1 MPAPRLILFFT
12 YRVSLA
18 TWVERGIERRETE
31 VYRRLVPRT
40 AGIAFLTYGARDR
53 DLEPALGGIR
63 VLPRRGGLG
72 AAAWSVVA
80 PWLYRREIRAASVLK
95 TNQASGA
102 WTAVLAKWL
111 FGKPLIVRCGY
122 PWSFNYARES
132 PSHWR
137 PYVVRALERLAV
149 RAADRVTVTSSR
161 TADYL
166 VETHGLDPARLRVVP
181 NAIDVTR
188 FAPDRTTAREAG
200 LVIAVGRLAPEKNL
214 LLLVEAV
221 ARVPGARLLLV
232 GDGPERA
239 ALERAAARLG
249 ASVELTGMLP
259 NEDLP
264 KVLNRASV
272 FALPSRYEGQPK
284 ALLEAM
290 ACGLAVMGA
299 DVAGI
304 RDVIRH
310 GETGWLCPPDVESLA
325 RGLATLLGDPA
336 LRERVGAAARAVV
349 EREHSTDAVAD
360 AELAVIRELC
370 G

>member
-40 AGIAFLTYGARDR
+40 AGIAFLTYGVGDR
-53 DLEPALGGIR
+53 DLEAGLDGIR
-63 VLPRRGGLG
+63 VLARPARFG
-72 AAAWSVVA
+72 AAAWSLVA
-80 PWLYRREIRAASVLK
+80 PWVHRREIRAASVLK

-111 FGKPLIVRCGY
+111 FGKRLVVRCGY
-122 PWSFNYARES
+122 PWSFNYASES
-132 PSHWR
+132 RSRWR

-149 RAADRVTVTSSR
+149 RAADRVVVTSSR

-166 VETHGLDPARLRVVP
+166 VETHRVDRARVRVVP
-181 NAIDVTR
+181 NAIDVRR
-188 FAPDRTTAREAG
+188 FAPDPTVARESG

-214 LLLVEAV
+214 ALLIEAV
-221 ARVPGARLLLV
+221 ARVPGARLQLV
-232 GDGPERA
+232 GDGVERP
-239 ALERAAARLG
+239 ALEGAAKGLG
-249 ASVELTGMLP
+249 APVEFSGTVP
-259 NEDLP
+259 NEELP
-264 KVLNRASV
+264 TLLNRAAV

-290 ACGLAVMGA
+290 ACGLPVVGA

-310 GETGWLCPPDVESLA
+310 GQTGWLCQPDVDGLA
-325 RGLATLLGDPA
+325 RALATLLGDQA
-336 LRERVGAAARAVV
+336 LRARLGDGARAAVERAHSTEAVV
-349 EREHSTDAVAD
+349 E
-360 AELAVIRELC
+360 AELAVIQELC
-370 G
+370 R